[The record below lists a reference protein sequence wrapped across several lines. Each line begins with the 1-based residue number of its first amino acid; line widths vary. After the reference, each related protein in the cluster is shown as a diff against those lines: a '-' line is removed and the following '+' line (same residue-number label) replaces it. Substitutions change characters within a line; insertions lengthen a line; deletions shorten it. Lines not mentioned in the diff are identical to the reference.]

1 MKDSALREVVEGF
14 KEIGIETVCALP
26 ESRFKELYRELSR
39 SPDFTYVPVT
49 NEGEGVSIAGGV
61 GLTGRRAVMVMEN
74 SGLRVACEAL
84 ARLGLTHGIPVMMMM
99 PYAGDFGEQYSWG
112 IAHGITMEP
121 LLKSLRIPYFIVRR
135 EEDIRGTLVRA
146 QRHMNSSRYHVAVI
160 LGREVF
166 DETV

>member
-1 MKDSALREVVEGF
+1 MAGF
-14 KEIGIETVCALP
+14 KEIGVDTVCALP
-26 ESRFKELYRELSR
+26 ESRLKELYRELSGN
-39 SPDFTYVPVT
+39 PDFVYVPVT

-61 GLTGRRAVMVMEN
+61 GLTGKRAVMVMEN

-84 ARLGLTHGIPVMMMM
+84 ARLGLTHGIPVMMLM

-112 IAHGITMEP
+112 IAHGIIMEP

-135 EEDIRGTLVRA
+135 EEEIKDALVRA

-160 LGREVF
+160 FGRELF